1 MVFSTLNKFLFVGFL
16 DGLSY
21 FTTKFYTNKVHY
33 NARWFFIHFNINLLV
48 TIYTLPDL
56 LDCLKDHEI
65 CTLEKSSPMA
75 YLATELVLISHLY
88 HSIVFYPYLKKDD
101 IIHHVSMCG
110 FNGMV
115 FYYQGL
121 KIQSVTS
128 FFCSGL
134 PGMID
139 YFLLYLVKIG
149 KLDKKIEKE
158 VYLFLTTY
166 IRSPGCMLN
175 TFLIIPF
182 FKREQYLFDLLIS
195 FFATLLVFWN
205 GQYYMSK
212 TCIDYG
218 KKYNSLEK
226 KNYYSG
232 Q

>member
-1 MVFSTLNKFLFVGFL
+1 MFSSFINKFCFVGML

-21 FTTKFYTNKVHY
+21 LTSKFFVEKVHY

-48 TIYTLPDL
+48 SIYTLPDL
-56 LDCLKDHEI
+56 LDCLYDQEI
-65 CTLEKSSPMA
+65 CTLENSSPNA

-88 HSIVFYPYLKKDD
+88 HSLVFYPYLKRDD
-101 IIHHVSMCG
+101 IVHHLTMCG

-149 KLDKKIEKE
+149 KLDKSIEKD
-158 VYLFLTTY
+158 VYLYLTTY

-175 TFLIIPF
+175 TFLILPYFRRPQPF
-182 FKREQYLFDLLIS
+182 FDYLVS
-195 FFATLLVFWN
+195 FIATVLVFWN
-205 GQYYMSK
+205 GQYYMNK
-212 TCIDYG
+212 TCVAYG
-218 KKYNSLEK
+218 KRLKVK
-226 KNYYSG
+226 HG
-232 Q
+232 

>member
-1 MVFSTLNKFLFVGFL
+1 MLYKFLFVGIL
-16 DGLSY
+16 DSVSY
-21 FTTKFYTNKVHY
+21 LITSFFQKKVHF
-33 NARWFFIHFNINLLV
+33 NSRWFFIHFNINLIS
-48 TIYTLPDL
+48 TIFTLPDL
-56 LDCLKDHEI
+56 IDCLDNHEI

-75 YLATELVLISHLY
+75 YYATELVLVSHLY
-88 HSIVFYPYLKKDD
+88 HSIVFYPHLKRDD
-101 IIHHVSMCG
+101 IIHHLTMCG

-149 KLDKKIEKE
+149 KLDKKIEKD
-158 VYLFLTTY
+158 VYLFLSTY

-175 TFLIIPF
+175 TFLILPF
-182 FKREQYLFDLLIS
+182 FRRPQALFDLVIS
-195 FFATLLVFWN
+195 FIATVLVFWN

-212 TCIDYG
+212 TCVDYG
-218 KKYNSLEK
+218 KNILKMKSQSNL
-226 KNYYSG
+226 N
-232 Q
+232 

>member
-1 MVFSTLNKFLFVGFL
+1 MFSSFINKFCTIGIL
-16 DGLSY
+16 DGFSY
-21 FTTKFYTNKVHY
+21 LVSKIFVDKVHY

-48 TIYTLPDL
+48 TIFTFGDL
-56 LDCLKDHEI
+56 KDCLYDYES
-65 CTLEKSSPMA
+65 CTLEKSSSRA

-101 IIHHVSMCG
+101 IIHHLTMCG

-149 KLDKKIEKE
+149 KLDKSIEKI
-158 VYLFLTTY
+158 VYLYLTTY

-175 TFLIIPF
+175 VFLVLPF
-182 FKREQYLFDLLIS
+182 FKRPQLLFDYIIS
-195 FFATLLVFWN
+195 FIATLLVFIN

-218 KKYNSLEK
+218 KKLKISTL
-226 KNYYSG
+226 
-232 Q
+232 